1 MKNLKKVLSLV
12 LALAMALSLMTVAFA
27 ADAKDYADYGEVN
40 YNEAVDVMTDV
51 GVFDG
56 MNGSFNPDGTLTR
69 EQAAKIIT
77 YMLMG
82 KSDADKLTTTIAPYS
97 DVSASRWSAG
107 AIAYCT
113 NEGIIS
119 GMGHNKFAPTDEVTG
134 LQFAKMLLVALGYD
148 AEIEELVGD
157 SWAINTSKLAI
168 AVGLDNGMEEISL
181 SGDLTREQAAQ
192 MAFNAMQA
200 PLVEYGSKGT
210 TIEVN
215 GATVTFGAQQA
226 QYVTTTIA
234 KTQTISNTKLSNS
247 NDYTIEF
254 AEQYCQD
261 LRKLDGDTDAFER
274 PATTWR
280 LKNADIGTYA
290 DTPDLTY
297 TGATK
302 IGTIYND
309 LGLTR
314 GISKADTTVYEDGIL
329 STSKTSNV
337 AWTDFDIVK
346 GQTAKIGGDGSQ
358 MDIYYDVENGTV
370 TIVVVNT
377 YVAKVAAA
385 RAATSTRDAYVTLD
399 VSDAFT
405 GPGGNYD
412 TTAFAKDDI
421 VAYTY
426 SYKTGEKCI
435 ESMAK
440 AEAVTGAMSTYTTTG
455 SVTVAGTKYDAN
467 VKSAVNIANF
477 VTSVDKGSDVT
488 VYLDAY
494 GYALYVDADV
504 AVNYAVVLNYTAN
517 AGDFN
522 NTPKAELLFTDGT
535 VKTVEVQK
543 NITTGSTGFVN
554 PVNGNVV
561 YEAGLT
567 KYDVV
572 SYTVNSKD
580 VYTINVVAD
589 AQDGKDGGAFVMQN
603 GSNTFSIVDSNKANV
618 NGSKST
624 HYADGKTIFLVADTS
639 NPNKTVYSAYE
650 GIANMPSITKEG
662 TSNAAVTVFMDS
674 TTNDNPATVV
684 FIQKDANMRMASDN
698 KDIIYVK
705 GSNVGT
711 SYTTDLG
718 TFYEYDAYINGE
730 STTVKVSTAMQMTS
744 DALIYGPVYDEKG
757 VMTGYEDRV
766 SSAFT
771 NDGSLR
777 YTTKTDSVVNDVV
790 KLGGTPYAYT
800 NDVKVYFMNVDG
812 TLVASDITA
821 IVEDNNDAVFYKL
834 NDKGLLTDVYVKVVD
849 QPETV
854 NPGAGVLKSVAISI
868 NGAKNMIADVDLTS
882 NAPAGGTPVTVKVEK
897 YMESTNTWME
907 VSTKTLT
914 IAAGTDNGSVLMLD
928 KSAMANGEI
937 YRVSASYNNDTVSSS
952 SNLTV
957 SGLA

>member
-40 YNEAVDVMTDV
+40 YNEAVDVMTAV

-467 VKSAVNIANF
+467 VKSAANIANF

-535 VKTVEVQK
+535 TKTVEVQK
-543 NITTGSTGFVN
+543 GITSDATFTNYTPNS
-554 PVNGNVV
+554 
-561 YEAGLT
+561 LT
-567 KYDVV
+567 KYDIV
-572 SYTVNSKD
+572 SYTVDSKD
-580 VYTINVVAD
+580 VYTIKLVAD

-639 NPNKTVYSAYE
+639 NANKTVYSAYE
-650 GIANMPSITKEG
+650 GIANMPTITKEG
-662 TSNAAVTVFMDS
+662 SSNSAVTVFMNS

-705 GSNVGT
+705 GSNAGT

-730 STTVKVSTAMQMTS
+730 STTVKVSTAMRMTS

-766 SSAFT
+766 SSAVT

-849 QPETV
+849 ETQPVDPDSNYGMSNQVVRKAGDNTNFAVSFNTQSALTATDKIIVTITKKDAGEGDALVATSAPIAATASTGQNVNTGIQIPANGNYVATITV
-854 NPGAGVLKSVAISI
+854 
-868 NGAKNMIADVDLTS
+868 
-882 NAPAGGTPVTVKVEK
+882 
-897 YMESTNTWME
+897 TN
-907 VSTKTLT
+907 
-914 IAAGTDNGSVLMLD
+914 AAGTVLATGTTAVTFIA
-928 KSAMANGEI
+928 K
-937 YRVSASYNNDTVSSS
+937 
-952 SNLTV
+952 
-957 SGLA
+957 